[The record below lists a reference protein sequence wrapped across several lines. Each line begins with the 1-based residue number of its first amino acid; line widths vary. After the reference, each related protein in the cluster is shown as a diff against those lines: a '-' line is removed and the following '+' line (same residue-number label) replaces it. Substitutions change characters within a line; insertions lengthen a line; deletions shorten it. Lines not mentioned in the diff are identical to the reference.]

1 MHLSGIRFG
10 IPVPAKKIGPMEVD
24 LLSGLPP
31 RIHMIL
37 EEGAKAGASRPA
49 FTDERG
55 VDWSYRRVI
64 DTIDA
69 VAGEMAHLGIRPGD
83 RVMVVGENSIGA
95 IILMYAASR
104 LDAWAVMTNARL
116 GSHELDSIESDCK
129 PRRVFYT
136 HAVSMEAEAAAR
148 QRGAETEVF
157 TGIGKIKVSR
167 LEVNS
172 VPEKVYSNPAQQVA
186 VLIYTTGTTGR
197 PKGVMLSHRNLA
209 FVACR
214 GKRTNTLFADDVALC
229 VMPISHSYGLTL
241 MQGMLFAGGHLRI
254 MPRFSLAQAIEAV
267 VNGTLTIFNAV
278 PALLSRIV
286 AHVDQENIRL
296 RPNKL
301 RYVYTGTAPLDLSLR
316 QSVER
321 VFGVV
326 LHNGYGLTE
335 TSPTISRTLYE
346 MGSNETNIGPPIPG
360 IETKVVGPDGCEAL
374 DGAPGELLVRGPNV
388 MLGYYGQP
396 ELTATVIDRDGYLS
410 TGDIVSR
417 APGGELLVQGRS
429 KELIIRSG
437 FNVYPPEIEAVLN
450 THPAVLNS
458 AVVGRSIEGNEEII
472 AFVEP
477 TPGSSV
483 EANELL
489 ALVEQHLAPYKKPQ
503 QIIVL
508 SQLPVAPNGKIRK
521 HDLKKRAEALKPAT

>member
-1 MHLSGIRFG
+1 
-10 IPVPAKKIGPMEVD
+10 MEVN
-24 LLSGLPP
+24 LLSDLPP
-31 RIHMIL
+31 RIHLIMN
-37 EEGAKAGASRPA
+37 EGAKAGASRPA
-49 FTDERG
+49 ITDERG
-55 VDWSYRRVI
+55 VIWSYRRVI
-64 DTIDA
+64 DTIEV
-69 VAGEMAHLGIRPGD
+69 VAGEMARLGVRPGD

-116 GSHELDSIESDCK
+116 RSHELDAIERDCR

-136 HAVSMEAEAAAR
+136 HAVSAEAEAAAYR
-148 QRGAETEVF
+148 RGAEAEVF
-157 TGIGKIKVSR
+157 TGIGKIKVGE
-167 LEVNS
+167 LETNS
-172 VPEKVYSNPAQQVA
+172 VPEKVYKDPARQVA

-209 FVACR
+209 FVAGR
-214 GKRTNTLFADDVALC
+214 GKRTNTLFPDDVTLC

-241 MQGMLFAGGHLRI
+241 MQGMMFAGGHVHI
-254 MPRFSLAQAIEAV
+254 MSRFSLPQTIDAV

-286 AHVDQENIRL
+286 AHVDQNDIKL
-296 RPNKL
+296 TPNRL

-335 TSPTISRTLYE
+335 TSPTISRTQYA
-346 MGSNETNIGPPIPG
+346 MGSNEINIGAPIAG
-360 IETKVVGPDGCEAL
+360 IEIKIVGSDGREVPDGE
-374 DGAPGELLVRGPNV
+374 PGELLVRGPNV

-396 ELTATVIDRDGYLS
+396 DMTAAVIDPDGYLS

-417 APGGELLVQGRS
+417 TPSGELIVQGRS

-477 TPGSSV
+477 APESFIEV
-483 EANELL
+483 DELL
-489 ALVEQHLAPYKKPQ
+489 ALVEQRLAPYKKPQ

-508 SQLPVAPNGKIRK
+508 PQLPVAPNGKIKK
-521 HDLKKRAEALKPAT
+521 HDLKKHAEASLSAADSV

>member
-1 MHLSGIRFG
+1 
-10 IPVPAKKIGPMEVD
+10 MEVD
-24 LLSGLPP
+24 YLTSLPR
-31 RIHMIL
+31 RIHLIVD
-37 EEGAKAGASRPA
+37 EGAKAGASRPA
-49 FTDERG
+49 LTDERG
-55 VDWSYRRVI
+55 IVWSYRRLI
-64 DTIDA
+64 DTIEA
-69 VAGEMAHLGIRPGD
+69 VAGDLARLGIRPGD

-95 IILMYAASR
+95 IVLMYAASR
-104 LDAWAVMTNARL
+104 LDAWAVMTSARL
-116 GSHELDSIESDCK
+116 GPHELDAIEGDCK

-136 HAVSMEAEAAAR
+136 HGISAEADAAACRRGAEAEA
-148 QRGAETEVF
+148 F
-157 TGIGKIKVSR
+157 TGIGAIKVGK
-167 LEVNS
+167 LEAS
-172 VPEKVYSNPAQQVA
+172 AVPEEVYEDPARQVA

-209 FVACR
+209 YVAGR
-214 GKRTNTLFADDVALC
+214 GKRTNTLFPEDVTLC

-241 MQGMLFAGGHLRI
+241 LQGMLFVGAHLRI
-254 MPRFSLAQAIEAV
+254 MPRFSLTQAIDAV
-267 VNGTLTIFNAV
+267 VNGSLTAFNAV
-278 PALLSRIV
+278 PAMLSRII
-286 AHVDQENIRL
+286 AYVDQNNIKL
-296 RPNKL
+296 TPNNL

-335 TSPTISRTLYE
+335 TSPTISRTPYA
-346 MGSNETNIGPPIPG
+346 MGSNEINIGPPIPG
-360 IETKVVGPDGCEAL
+360 IETKIVGPDGREVPDGEA
-374 DGAPGELLVRGPNV
+374 GELLVRGPNV

-396 ELTATVIDRDGYLS
+396 DMTAEAIDREGYLK

-417 APGGELLVQGRS
+417 SPGGELVVQGRS

-450 THPAVLNS
+450 SHPAVLNS

-477 TPGSSV
+477 TPGSTIEV
-483 EANELL
+483 AELL
-489 ALVEQHLAPYKKPQ
+489 ALVERQLAPYKKPQ

-508 SQLPVAPNGKIRK
+508 PQLPVAPNGKIRK
-521 HDLKKRAEALKPAT
+521 HDLKKRAEESLSAATSV

>member
-1 MHLSGIRFG
+1 
-10 IPVPAKKIGPMEVD
+10 
-24 LLSGLPP
+24 
-31 RIHMIL
+31 MIL
-37 EEGAKAGASRPA
+37 NEGAKAGASRPA

-64 DTIDA
+64 DTIEA
-69 VAGEMAHLGIRPGD
+69 VAGEMVRLGIRPGD

-116 GSHELDSIESDCK
+116 GSHELNSIESDCK
-129 PRRVFYT
+129 PRRIFYT
-136 HAVSMEAEAAAR
+136 HMVSMEAEAAACR
-148 QRGAETEVF
+148 RGAEVELF
-157 TGIGKIKVSR
+157 TGIGKIRVSE
-167 LEVNS
+167 LETDC
-172 VPEKVYSNPAQQVA
+172 VPEKVYRDPARQVA

-197 PKGVMLSHRNLA
+197 PKGVMLSHRNLC
-209 FVACR
+209 FVAGR
-214 GKRTNTLFADDVALC
+214 GKKTNTLFPDDATLC

-254 MPRFSLAQAIEAV
+254 MPRFSLSQAIEAV
-267 VNGTLTIFNAV
+267 VSGRLTIFNAV

-286 AHVDQENIRL
+286 AHVDGASIQL
-296 RPNKL
+296 MPNKL

-316 QSVER
+316 QNVER

-335 TSPTISRTLYE
+335 TSPTISRTLYA
-346 MGSNETNIGPPIPG
+346 MGSNEINIGLPIPG
-360 IETKVVGPDGCEAL
+360 IEIRVVGPEGNEVADGT
-374 DGAPGELLVRGPNV
+374 PGELLVRGPNV

-396 ELTATVIDRDGYLS
+396 EITATVIDRDGFLN

-417 APGGELLVQGRS
+417 AHGGELVVQGRS

-458 AVVGRSIEGNEEII
+458 AVVGRSVEGNEEII

-477 TPGSSV
+477 TPESSV
-483 EANELL
+483 EVNELL
-489 ALVEQHLAPYKKPQ
+489 ALVERQLAPYKKPQ
-503 QIIVL
+503 RIVVMP
-508 SQLPVAPNGKIRK
+508 QLPVAPNGKIRK
-521 HDLKKRAEALKPAT
+521 HDLKKHAEALPPAIQPA